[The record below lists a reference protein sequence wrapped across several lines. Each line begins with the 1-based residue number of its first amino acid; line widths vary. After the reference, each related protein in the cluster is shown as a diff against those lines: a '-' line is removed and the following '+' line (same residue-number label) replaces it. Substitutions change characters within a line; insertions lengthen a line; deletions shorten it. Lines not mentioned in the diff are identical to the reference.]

1 MTEEEGR
8 RLFLLIRGSIVV
20 TIDDEFRKRSL
31 NDVWDFKYGIKT
43 IWHTYF
49 KEEER
54 LRTVEA
60 RIDNA
65 AGRV

>member
-31 NDVWDFKYGIKT
+31 NDV
-43 IWHTYF
+43 
-49 KEEER
+49 
-54 LRTVEA
+54 
-60 RIDNA
+60 
-65 AGRV
+65 